1 MCWACVTWWPVF
13 PRAKR
18 VLGVCYVVVKVS
30 MLAVVEIGV
39 FPLVCGWWLDVCSLT
54 LLDTSLQ
61 VRGRSRREIVSVE
74 LIRGLVLSLLGQ
86 SASVAFGVRNRK
98 TRNFSL
104 EITSERVGHH

>member
-1 MCWACVTWWPVF
+1 MQRTHVHASPRSPCRLSRPQPRLTITLLSH
-13 PRAKR
+13 RAKR

-61 VRGRSRREIVSVE
+61 A
-74 LIRGLVLSLLGQ
+74 SLAEQGE
-86 SASVAFGVRNRK
+86 G
-98 TRNFSL
+98 
-104 EITSERVGHH
+104 